1 MASKAKQVQDQLTAD
16 LVAEKNVSESIE
28 VRANKAL
35 LSAESRRRELIK
47 YYTSETKVK
56 VQVSPMYRPYFGNIM
71 PVVLNGIS
79 IYVPIDGNVH
89 SVPKSFANEIERR
102 RKAIDTI
109 LLKQRRMSEVQSNF
123 ESTPGELQLF

>member
-79 IYVPIDGNVH
+79 IYVPIDGNAH